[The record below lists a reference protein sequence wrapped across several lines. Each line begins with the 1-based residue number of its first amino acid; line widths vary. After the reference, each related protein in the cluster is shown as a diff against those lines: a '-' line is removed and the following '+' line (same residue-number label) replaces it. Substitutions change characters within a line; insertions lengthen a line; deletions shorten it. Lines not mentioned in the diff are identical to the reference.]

1 MKLKRMADDLE
12 KFHSSDALTL
22 EDVLGILQNVSR
34 DIKKET
40 GQSVE
45 ECTVRDADALT
56 GLLIWMGKLYQRIYA
71 SHEAE
76 LGTAR
81 RLKEY
86 QELEA
91 KLEAQT
97 SDEEA
102 GLSQLEAL
110 TERVKTLQSEKEEA
124 GQRIAKLK
132 RLQEQE
138 LEVLR
143 TEASDLPALEENI
156 RKEQEELEQ
165 LKQKVSGRHD
175 QLNGLWAQKAPLKE
189 EVQRLQQTAETCR
202 TQITELAAKKKELT
216 EQKTEQEKQLAAIN
230 DDTMRL
236 EMELKQQSG
245 AVDLNTA
252 CRDKLQEKADDLRR
266 EQEKLDKKV
275 EELRAEANA
284 LQEHNTKALAEISFL
299 ERSIPTL
306 RVALGEAASRK
317 ENLTAQ
323 KEELDARLE
332 ETEGK
337 IHELSHAVELLE
349 QTELPAKAKKK
360 SDVELKLHE
369 LKDENNTLQN
379 DIRNC
384 EMSIDDHKQKKDELE
399 QRKKKLEDE
408 QHQVTEQLNETYGQI
423 NDMGENISHLQE
435 QIHELEQQL
444 EGKSQKGLA
453 LNLEARIAEYQN
465 RKIECERL
473 EQKLEAQQSQLNAKN
488 TEIAQKKE
496 EQEVLQLRF
505 SQAENELE
513 SYQHSIAELTQRK
526 DELADLEQRLKILKD
541 VHQALQKHAK
551 RLSEL
556 SPIGNYSDAE
566 NLGDLM
572 DTMKDIIENIH
583 KTMEQYIRK
592 TNQSLEGIK

>member
-1 MKLKRMADDLE
+1 MNLDVAVEDTVFTVAIDRQLARAGDAADYNTGWFIGFPAPRQIDGHIVGQEFVVQCLNSLAQRTE
-12 KFHSSDALTL
+12 VRFCRRLNGWFYPQPGRT
-22 EDVLGILQNVSR
+22 GIGLCY
-34 DIKKET
+34 
-40 GQSVE
+40 G
-45 ECTVRDADALT
+45 VRDN
-56 GLLIWMGKLYQRIYA
+56 LICIKLFETDVA
-71 SHEAE
+71 VGAHFHEHVFVV
-76 LGTAR
+76 
-81 RLKEY
+81 
-86 QELEA
+86 
-91 KLEAQT
+91 
-97 SDEEA
+97 A
-102 GLSQLEAL
+102 G
-110 TERVKTLQSEKEEA
+110 
-124 GQRIAKLK
+124 I
-132 RLQEQE
+132 
-138 LEVLR
+138 
-143 TEASDLPALEENI
+143 
-156 RKEQEELEQ
+156 EQ

-275 EELRAEANA
+275 EELRAESNA

-384 EMSIDDHKQKKDELE
+384 EMSIDDHKQKKD
-399 QRKKKLEDE
+399 
-408 QHQVTEQLNETYGQI
+408 
-423 NDMGENISHLQE
+423 
-435 QIHELEQQL
+435 ELEQQL